1 MSAPCA
7 RGKKNVLRRPED
19 PGGAMIHGP
28 KSIAE
33 WQEAVHRTASD
44 KGWWERAACEKKAGP
59 ESEPEG
65 ADFHLV
71 ATKIALIHSELGEAL
86 EEVRSGRFRAY
97 VEDGKP
103 EGMVVELAD
112 AAIRIMDLCGGL
124 GLDLEEALRMK
135 AAYNEGRPYK
145 HGGRAV

>member
-1 MSAPCA
+1 MD
-7 RGKKNVLRRPED
+7 RD
-19 PGGAMIHGP
+19 P
-28 KSIAE
+28 KSVTE
-33 WQEAVHRTASD
+33 WQDRVHSTAVG
-44 KGWWERAACEKKAGP
+44 KGWWERAACLEKAEG
-59 ESEPEG
+59 ESEPSG
-65 ADFHLV
+65 VDFHLV

-97 VEDGKP
+97 VKDGKP

-124 GLDLEEALRMK
+124 GLDLEEALRVK